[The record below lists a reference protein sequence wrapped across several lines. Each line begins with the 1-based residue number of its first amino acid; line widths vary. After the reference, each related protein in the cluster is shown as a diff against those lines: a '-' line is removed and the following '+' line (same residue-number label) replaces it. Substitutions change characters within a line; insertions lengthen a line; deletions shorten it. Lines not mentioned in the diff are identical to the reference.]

1 MNPEVPMSDENDT
14 NRLTEDDGSLVGD
27 ALLRAVRRDMLGLFK
42 ALNHK
47 VEALDAKIEALGQ
60 RVEAL
65 DAKVEALDQRVEA
78 LDQKVEA
85 LDQKVEALDQKV
97 EALDQR
103 VEALDQRVEALDQRV
118 EALDQKVEARL
129 RDTTPMWEVVVSR
142 LDTIVA
148 EQESQG
154 RRLDAIEVKLGRF
167 DAIEGELRQLR
178 SRIER
183 MIGELS
189 RDVVGLRADQHDIE
203 DRLEKLE
210 KPPA

>member
-1 MNPEVPMSDENDT
+1 MNPGVPMNDENDT

-42 ALNHK
+42 GLDQK
-47 VEALDAKIEALGQ
+47 VEALDAKVVALDQRVEALDQ
-60 RVEAL
+60 RVEALDAKVEAL

-78 LDQKVEA
+78 LDQRVEA
-85 LDQKVEALDQKV
+85 LDSK
-97 EALDQR
+97 

-148 EQESQG
+148 EQASQG
-154 RRLDAIEVKLGRF
+154 RRLDVIET
-167 DAIEGELRQLR
+167 ELRQLR
-178 SRIER
+178 RRIEG
-183 MIGELS
+183 MIAELS
-189 RDVVGLRADQHDIE
+189 RDVVEVRAAQHDFE
-203 DRLEKLE
+203 GRLEKLE

>member
-1 MNPEVPMSDENDT
+1 MNPGVPMNDENDT

-42 ALNHK
+42 
-47 VEALDAKIEALGQ
+47 G
-60 RVEAL
+60 
-65 DAKVEALDQRVEA
+65 

-85 LDQKVEALDQKV
+85 LDTKVV
-97 EALDQR
+97 VLDQR
-103 VEALDQRVEALDQRV
+103 VEALDQRVEALDEKV

-148 EQESQG
+148 EQTSQG
-154 RRLDAIEVKLGRF
+154 RRLDVIETE
-167 DAIEGELRQLR
+167 IRQLR
-178 SRIER
+178 RRIEG

-189 RDVVGLRADQHDIE
+189 RDVVEVRAAQHDFE
-203 DRLEKLE
+203 GRLEKLE
-210 KPPA
+210 NPPA